1 MIKHR
6 TKEWYMAR
14 IGKFTASNFHS
25 LLARPA
31 DKNATISKSA
41 LNCIEKAA
49 AQLYFNAYYERPD
62 SDSTCWGLK
71 YENRAIQL
79 FSERIGKEVADIG
92 YIEHPLI
99 NSVGATPDARVI
111 DISNPDDL
119 IIAQI
124 KCPYNAQYHKD
135 YLNKILDTQ
144 SLKKKKSKYYW
155 QIQGEMWVSGAV
167 HSYFVSYDPRLSN
180 LNDCLHFVEIQ
191 RDEESILKVEEAVL
205 QAIQLRDSIL
215 EDFRSGRRQPKHLYE
230 YY

>member
-144 SLKKKKSKYYW
+144 SLKKKKSEYYW

-167 HSYFVSYDPRLSN
+167 HSYFVRM
-180 LNDCLHFVEIQ
+180 IQ
-191 RDEESILKVEEAVL
+191 D
-205 QAIQLRDSIL
+205 
-215 EDFRSGRRQPKHLYE
+215 
-230 YY
+230 